1 MSINK
6 KQSLL
11 TGKYLVKNPFLFG
24 YLWLTDAFFSLFIR
38 KKKENKTI
46 DSPKKIL
53 VSNIAHFGDVII
65 ATSVLPVIKKAF
77 PAMEIGF
84 FY

>member
-53 VSNIAHFGDVII
+53 VSNIAHFALISHKII
-65 ATSVLPVIKKAF
+65 WLCRNFTCFCSCTRTTS
-77 PAMEIGF
+77 
-84 FY
+84 